1 MKDKRRTYYII
12 SAVSLIVPL
21 VIGFLFYSHNKTG
34 TAAGWMTFLPHL
46 NAAINSLTAVLL
58 MTGFVFV
65 KFKKIHVHR
74 FIMTTSVF
82 MGFIF
87 VVSYLIYHYSTPGT
101 VFGDTNHDRILDI
114 AEAEAIGITRNIY
127 LLVLFSHIVLA
138 VLVVPFV
145 LFAFYFALTDNIQRH
160 KKTVRFAL
168 PVWLYV
174 SLTGVLV
181 YWMIRPY
188 Y

>member
-1 MKDKRRTYYII
+1 MKNEPRTYYII

-21 VIGFLFYSHNKTG
+21 AVGFLFYSHNKNVNS
-34 TAAGWMTFLPHL
+34 AGWVTFLPHL
-46 NAAINSLTAVLL
+46 NAAINSLTSVLL
-58 MTGFVFV
+58 ISGFGFV
-65 KFKKIHVHR
+65 KFKRTRVHR

-82 MGFIF
+82 MGIIFFI
-87 VVSYLIYHYSTPGT
+87 SYLVYHYSVPGT

-114 AEAEAIGITRNIY
+114 AEAEAVGNSRNIY

-138 VLVVPFV
+138 AMVVPFV

-181 YWMIRPY
+181 YWLIRPY